1 MDTHNGVKGTWKDVT
16 GDCEISL
23 NSGFGEDEGM
33 HNIFI
38 RHGSF
43 PDIRM
48 IVGTGHEPWAAQ
60 NGCTGLRNSGWRNY
74 RIVELGNRGSISCGS
89 FRIEHFEPAPEPEY
103 GWVDVTEG
111 CVVNWNC
118 QSEGLGNVVVSH
130 CGRNPLSFGGR
141 PHIIPDQREYRVIL
155 GHDSYLCGHFAVE
168 HWQELCD

>member
-38 RHGSF
+38 RHGSS

-48 IVGTGHEPWAAQ
+48 IVGTGHEPWVAQ
-60 NGCTGLRNSGWRNY
+60 NGCTGLRSSGRRNY

-89 FRIEHFEPAPEPEY
+89 FRIEHFEPAPEPEF
-103 GWVDVTEG
+103 GWVDVTADCTAE
-111 CVVNWNC
+111 VD
-118 QSEGLGNVVVSH
+118 
-130 CGRNPLSFGGR
+130 PGGYIALR
-141 PHIIPDQREYRVIL
+141 HDGSIQAWVGHRFEDVCDRDYRVSSRPL
-155 GHDSYLCGHFAVE
+155 DGDENDSGRIKVE
-168 HWQELCD
+168 HYQEL